1 MMFQEVDMTI
11 NEISST
17 PLNYIK
23 LAQNEE
29 LTVSPLDKAS
39 ATLPVDSA
47 VIQFMMQQF
56 MNDMYSSVEE
66 CPYSVT
72 YKPEW

>member
-1 MMFQEVDMTI
+1 MFQEVDMTI
-11 NEISST
+11 NEISSIQ
-17 PLNYIK
+17 LNYMK

-29 LTVSPLDKAS
+29 LTVSPLDKVSTPPPMKNVA
-39 ATLPVDSA
+39 
-47 VIQFMMQQF
+47 IQFMMQQF

-66 CPYSVT
+66 CPYSVN